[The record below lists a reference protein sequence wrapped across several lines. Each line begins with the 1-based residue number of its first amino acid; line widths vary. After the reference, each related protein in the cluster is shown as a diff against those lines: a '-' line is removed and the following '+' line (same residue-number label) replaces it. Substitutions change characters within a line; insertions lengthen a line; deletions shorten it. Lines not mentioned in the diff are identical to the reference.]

1 MVELH
6 RNHINGKSGRYHFQP
21 FTHNPH
27 TIYTRHKGLYDGIPA
42 LLAGLL
48 SPMYLTLWHRPPVY
62 HTCHSDSSAP
72 SFDYSVSRPRK
83 PALFIWVS
91 RLQILQ
97 TSAWKVSWKPFLNTA
112 SRCISNFHV
121 VYTVCL
127 YCLQSNDQNI
137 LCICMVLYPTLES
150 RTTASLQV
158 LCLAQW
164 LQHRRHS
171 IYICEWINP
180 SILFIISWWKVLL
193 PQAVS

>member
-1 MVELH
+1 MVELY
-6 RNHINGKSGRYHFQP
+6 RNHINGKSGGYHFQP
-21 FTHNPH
+21 FTHNPR

-42 LLAGLL
+42 HLAGLL
-48 SPMYLTLWHRPPVY
+48 SPMHLTLRHRPPVS
-62 HTCHSDSSAP
+62 HTGHSDSSAP
-72 SFDYSVSRPRK
+72 LIILISRPRK

-91 RLQILQ
+91 LLQILQ

-112 SRCISNFHV
+112 SRWISNFYI

-127 YCLQSNDQNI
+127 YCLQSNDQNT
-137 LCICMVLYPTLES
+137 LCICMVRYPTLEA

-158 LCLAQW
+158 LRLAQW

-180 SILFIISWWKVLL
+180 SILFIISWWRVLL